1 MTPILPFNKPIRNS
15 YSCVY
20 STSSWI
26 KTPRKESNCLQR
38 TPPTKTTH
46 HKTIQM
52 ATKSSSTET
61 SRGLAAHLLRKANS
75 LLSEIDTLQTLLEQ
89 NLRNPQLVEVRT
101 LRSSIVSELRTLE
114 KLSRKIEAAFVT
126 TPDGDEEIDARYVH
140 ALRSSNLPY
149 YETVWMIAKQS
160 CTGLV
165 AFGKRF
171 YWGEGQDQ
179 GIEEDEGV
187 EDGKKGKNNGTKKLP
202 NKDKKKS
209 VVVDVV
215 ADDGGEWVKVSTI
228 SESRLLMEMAEKG
241 WEKDS
246 DDENEEGGRT
256 VLRNYEDEDDEDD
269 EVGLIRL
276 ANDMRRAANATRIR
290 YKHPRIRFVLPR
302 IDETSSSDIVDLC
315 TVIRGY
321 GIIVETGEGYL
332 PGSHQVDVTTTPD
345 LSHLLPSHFQRL
357 TTSLNVDCTLL
368 LAMISDLSHYKSISP
383 SPEHHSAINR
393 QIEIEKEHPLLP
405 VELWPATVDRDMFC
419 TDDAAKRMREIVD
432 TIGTD
437 AEKTRTQLLM
447 GDPLFEGCDAEAL
460 LQKFQELSD
469 YQIPPQWRLP
479 IKVVEARSVID
490 SGRKHGKLPAIVDR
504 VAETLSD
511 INYSIFL
518 YGWVTGMV
526 TVSSN
531 RTVVRQIEVTV
542 EKNRGDLEDLEG
554 PPVWVCDTPR
564 SLIGKEKDR
573 RE

>member
-1 MTPILPFNKPIRNS
+1 MSILPLVGSRYQGGEQLYPEENPTK
-15 YSCVY
+15 
-20 STSSWI
+20 
-26 KTPRKESNCLQR
+26 
-38 TPPTKTTH
+38 PTKTTI
-46 HKTIQM
+46 KTSKM
-52 ATKSSSTET
+52 ATTSSSGGGTDT
-61 SRGLAAHLLRKANS
+61 SRYLASHLLEKANTI
-75 LLSEIDTLQTLLEQ
+75 LSEIDALQTLLEQ
-89 NLRNPQLVEVRT
+89 NLRNPQLVEART

-114 KLSRKIEAAFVT
+114 KLNRKIEAAFVEA
-126 TPDGDEEIDARYVH
+126 PDGNEEIDARYVH

-149 YETVWMIAKQS
+149 YETVWVIAKRS

-171 YWGEGQDQ
+171 YWGDGKDQ
-179 GIEEDEGV
+179 GVEEDEGV
-187 EDGKKGKNNGTKKLP
+187 EDGKKRKNTGTKKLP

-209 VVVDVV
+209 VLVDVV

-256 VLRNYEDEDDEDD
+256 VLRNYEDDGEDDEDD

-276 ANDMRRAANATRIR
+276 ANDMRRAANATRVR
-290 YKHPRIRFVLPR
+290 YRHPRIRFVLPR

-315 TVIRGY
+315 NVIRGY

-332 PGSHQVDVTTTPD
+332 SGSHPVDNTKTPD

-357 TTSLNVDCTLL
+357 TPSLNVDCTLL
-368 LAMISDLSHYKSISP
+368 LAMVSDLSHYKSILP

-405 VELWPATVDRDMFC
+405 VELWPATVDRNMFC
-419 TDDAAKRMREIVD
+419 TDEAAKRMREIVD
-432 TIGTD
+432 TLGTD
-437 AEKTRTQLLM
+437 TEKTRTLLLI
-447 GDPLFEGCDAEAL
+447 GDPPFEGWDTEAL

-469 YQIPPQWRLP
+469 YQVPSQWRLP
-479 IKVVEARSVID
+479 IKAVEAGPEID
-490 SGRKHGKLPAIVDR
+490 SGRKHDKLPAIVGR

-542 EKNRGDLEDLEG
+542 EKNRGDLKDLEG

>member
-1 MTPILPFNKPIRNS
+1 MATTTS
-15 YSCVY
+15 D
-20 STSSWI
+20 STS
-26 KTPRKESNCLQR
+26 T
-38 TPPTKTTH
+38 
-46 HKTIQM
+46 
-52 ATKSSSTET
+52 SSTET
-61 SRGLAAHLLRKANS
+61 SRGLAAHLLKKANA
-75 LLSEIDTLQTLLEQ
+75 LISEIDALQILLEQ

-114 KLSRKIEAAFVT
+114 KLSRKIEAAFVEAAN
-126 TPDGDEEIDARYVH
+126 DDEEINARYVH

-149 YETVWMIAKQS
+149 YETIWVIAKRS

-171 YWGEGQDQ
+171 YW
-179 GIEEDEGV
+179 EDESDQTTEGD
-187 EDGKKGKNNGTKKLP
+187 EENIDNGTKRKNNETKKLP

-209 VVVDVV
+209 VLVDIV

-246 DDENEEGGRT
+246 DDEEEEGGRT
-256 VLRNYEDEDDEDD
+256 VLRNYEDEDEDEDD

-290 YKHPRIRFVLPR
+290 YKHPCIRFVLPR
-302 IDETSSSDIVDLC
+302 IDETSSSDIIDLC

-321 GIIVETGEGYL
+321 GITVETGEGHL
-332 PGSHQVDVTTTPD
+332 SGSHPVDGTTTPD
-345 LSHLLPSHFQRL
+345 LSHLLPSYFQRL
-357 TTSLNVDCTLL
+357 TSSLNVDCTLL
-368 LAMISDLSHYKSISP
+368 LAMVSDLSHYKSILP

-405 VELWPATVDRDMFC
+405 VELWPATVDRVMFC
-419 TDDAAKRMREIVD
+419 TDEAAKRMREIVD
-432 TIGTD
+432 TIGTET
-437 AEKTRTQLLM
+437 EKTRTRILL
-447 GDPLFEGCDAEAL
+447 GDPPFENLSTEVL

-469 YQIPPQWRLP
+469 YQVPSQWRLP
-479 IKVVEARSVID
+479 IKVVEARPVID
-490 SGRKHGKLPAIVDR
+490 SGRKQDKLPAIVDR
-504 VAETLSD
+504 VADILSD

-573 RE
+573 KE